1 MTTVCVEVAE
11 LCILTVIVVR
21 GAGLVWKTAVLH
33 GSSIMTEKF
42 AAVVKPS
49 TVIVS
54 VSA

>member
-11 LCILTVIVVR
+11 LGIFTAIVVR

-33 GSSIMTEKF
+33 GSSIVTEKF

-49 TVIVS
+49 TVVVS